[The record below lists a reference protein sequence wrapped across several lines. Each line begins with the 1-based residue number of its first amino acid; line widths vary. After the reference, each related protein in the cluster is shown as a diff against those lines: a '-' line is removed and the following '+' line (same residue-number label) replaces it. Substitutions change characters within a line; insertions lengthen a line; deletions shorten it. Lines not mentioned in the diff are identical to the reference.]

1 MPVIYIYISIALVKT
16 HRERIIGASYRA
28 NQLFYLLTEYIY
40 SEDLINFMMF
50 SYVANNQI
58 NIRKSIAAV
67 ECDLGTAPGE
77 VVFK

>member
-1 MPVIYIYISIALVKT
+1 
-16 HRERIIGASYRA
+16 
-28 NQLFYLLTEYIY
+28 
-40 SEDLINFMMF
+40 MF